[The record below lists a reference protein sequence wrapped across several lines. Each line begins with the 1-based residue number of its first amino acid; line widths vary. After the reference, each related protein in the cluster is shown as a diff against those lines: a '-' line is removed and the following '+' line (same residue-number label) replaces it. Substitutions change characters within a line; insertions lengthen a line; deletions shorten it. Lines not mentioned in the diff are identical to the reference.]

1 MGETRKVKSA
11 GRFGSRY
18 GVGIRKKLLKVESP
32 QLEKK
37 ACPNCGSVKVKR
49 KSKGVFMCRKC
60 SHEFVGG
67 AYMPQTLAGTII
79 SKIVSQKSFAKSA
92 SELAQVSGV
101 ETSTVEGSPAEAEMT
116 GEDGASSEDKSLGR
130 KGKHK
135 SEAEGI

>member
-1 MGETRKVKSA
+1 MGQTKKVKSA

-37 ACPNCGSVKVKR
+37 HCPNCGSVNVKR

-60 SHEFVGG
+60 LHEFVGG
-67 AYMPQTLAGTII
+67 AYMPQTLAGSII

-92 SELAQVSGV
+92 TELSLVSGSEMG
-101 ETSTVEGSPAEAEMT
+101 ETQEVSGSTDEMNSANEPSREEGKEKKAKHSKAE
-116 GEDGASSEDKSLGR
+116 
-130 KGKHK
+130 
-135 SEAEGI
+135 EGN